1 MEKLLADLEKYR
13 RMALEL
19 GATDAKVIPAAM
31 VTVDERVR
39 LKCSFPR
46 CHLYGE
52 TPNCPPYTPE
62 PEFMRK
68 ALSKYSYAVLFK
80 TDVLPKEDFVD
91 DKKWYRGHE
100 AHQNQTG
107 QIVSQIESVAFND
120 GYYFALG
127 FGAGGCKTSLCKG
140 MYCQFLDSGRCR
152 FPLRSRSSME
162 GVGIDVF
169 RLVTEVGWEVYPVAH
184 CNVDPD
190 TIKCAVSVGIVF
202 VW

>member
-1 MEKLLADLEKYR
+1 
-13 RMALEL
+13 
-19 GATDAKVIPAAM
+19 
-31 VTVDERVR
+31 
-39 LKCSFPR
+39 
-46 CHLYGE
+46 
-52 TPNCPPYTPE
+52 
-62 PEFMRK
+62 
-68 ALSKYSYAVLFK
+68 
-80 TDVLPKEDFVD
+80 VLPKEDFVD
-91 DKKWYRGHE
+91 DKKWHRGHE
-100 AHQNQTG
+100 AHQNKTG

-169 RLVTEVGWEVYPVAH
+169 RLVTKVGWEVYPVAH